1 MEHTVRRPRLLG
13 RADVG
18 IVAGVAALAALL
30 WIFARLGAAPG
41 VFAIVTTLGKQET
54 VELSRDAGWSVVG
67 KDGIEVALEV
77 KDGRIR
83 FAQSGCPDQICVKS
97 GWLSQVGQTAACVPA
112 GVAVRVTGDSPV
124 DMIAG

>member
-41 VFAIVTTLGKQET
+41 VSAIVTTLGKQET